1 MSASVGRCKIYPIT
15 FWIPINGS
23 CCEFSFSFSWL
34 VNLYFLAA
42 GFIVV
47 NRMSDNT
54 SWCEDSTKT
63 GSVVVHNP
71 VMQYLSVLKPGEKP
85 KPVMVAAE
93 SHALRMT

>member
-1 MSASVGRCKIYPIT
+1 M
-15 FWIPINGS
+15 
-23 CCEFSFSFSWL
+23 
-34 VNLYFLAA
+34 
-42 GFIVV
+42 
-47 NRMSDNT
+47 
-54 SWCEDSTKT
+54 KT

>member
-1 MSASVGRCKIYPIT
+1 
-15 FWIPINGS
+15 
-23 CCEFSFSFSWL
+23 
-34 VNLYFLAA
+34 
-42 GFIVV
+42 
-47 NRMSDNT
+47 MSDNT